1 VTDTILIGARIL
13 TMDPARPEAQAL
25 AIRDGRILALGQDG
39 DIRALARPGA
49 RVIAA
54 GGRLA
59 LPGLIDAHV
68 HLMDGGRGL
77 VLSAQLG
84 HRPEPT
90 CRPPAQPRHDARRG
104 KAEGQSAK
112 LEAQP

>member
-1 VTDTILIGARIL
+1 MALLVEGDRIARI
-13 TMDPARPEAQAL
+13 APEAEIA
-25 AIRDGRILALGQDG
+25 RGRNWKVLDASGHT
-39 DIRALARPGA
+39 
-49 RVIAA
+49 VI
-54 GGRLA
+54 
-59 LPGLIDAHV
+59 PGLIDAHV